1 MELFYFIY
9 VDEDDEDSDEV
20 YAGSLVV
27 SNIYFEHLDMCYYL
41 N

>member
-9 VDEDDEDSDEV
+9 VDEDEEDDDEV
-20 YAGSLVV
+20 FTGNLVV
-27 SNIYFEHLDMCYYL
+27 SNHYFEQFDMCYYL

>member
-9 VDEDDEDSDEV
+9 VDEEDSDEV

-27 SNIYFEHLDMCYYL
+27 SNIYFEALDMCYYL